1 MRKVE
6 NATRVLVVGQTPPP
20 FHGQSIM
27 IQMLVDGPIE
37 GAEIHHLR
45 MAFSDNMDQVG
56 RFQIGKIFHL
66 FYLIVAMFWLRL
78 RHRINVLYFP
88 PAGPNRIP
96 LIRDTLLLLPTRWLF
111 RRTVFHFQASGV
123 SELITKLPRWQRF
136 FVMRALLRP
145 DAAIQLSELTVADAK
160 FLESKQIHYIPNAAD
175 DHAGTHKTFRP
186 NAEEVGN
193 PRLAP
198 NGTHFEPQRASVR
211 AGRLDISCE
220 SGPHASALRLKNCK
234 VSAIRLA
241 QSAVVEGRSRTRILY
256 VGTVCET
263 KGILILLDALES
275 LQPESVA
282 IHLDIVGS
290 FQPSSFEAVVRS
302 RIESLKLASVV
313 SVHGQQIGDA
323 KWNIFAKADLFCFP
337 SFYESEGFPC
347 VLVEAM
353 SFSLPIVSTHWR
365 GIPSIVE
372 DGETGFLVETNE
384 PHQLAQR
391 ILQLA
396 TNALLRARMGREAR
410 IRYERQFTRPRYL
423 ESMAKVFADVVK

>member
-160 FLESKQIHYIPNAAD
+160 FLESKQIHYIPNAAY
-175 DHAGTHKTFRP
+175 DHAGTRKTFRP
-186 NAEEVGN
+186 NAEVGK
-193 PRLAP
+193 PRIAP
-198 NGTHFEPQRASVR
+198 
-211 AGRLDISCE
+211 
-220 SGPHASALRLKNCK
+220 
-234 VSAIRLA
+234 
-241 QSAVVEGRSRTRILY
+241 SAVVEGRSRTRILY

>member
-6 NATRVLVVGQTPPP
+6 NAIRVLVVGQTPPP

-56 RFQIGKIFHL
+56 RFQTGKIFHL
-66 FYLIVAMFWLRL
+66 FYLIIAMCWLRL
-78 RHRINVLYFP
+78 RHRINILYFP
-88 PAGPNRIP
+88 PAGPNLIP

-136 FVMRALLRP
+136 FVMRALYRP

-160 FLESKQIHYIPNAAD
+160 FLEAKQIHYIPNAAD
-175 DHAGTHKTFRP
+175 DHAGTLKSFPP
-186 NAEEVGN
+186 NLEANAGN
-193 PRLAP
+193 LRLAP
-198 NGTHFEPQRASVR
+198 
-211 AGRLDISCE
+211 
-220 SGPHASALRLKNCK
+220 
-234 VSAIRLA
+234 
-241 QSAVVEGRSRTRILY
+241 SAVLEGRSRTRILY

-275 LQPESVA
+275 LQLESVN

-302 RIESLKLASVV
+302 RIESLKLTSIV

-323 KWNIFAKADLFCFP
+323 KWNMFANTDLFCFP

-365 GIPSIVE
+365 GIPSIVDE
-372 DGETGFLVETNE
+372 GVTGFLVETKE
-384 PHQLAQR
+384 PLQLAQR

-396 TNALLRARMGREAR
+396 SNTLLRSKMGREAR

-423 ESMAKVFADVVK
+423 ASMAKVFADVVE